1 MKLPVLRTPM
11 INPLIESTFQQ
22 IADHWDEQRRIR
34 EEMGHS
40 EVEREVLEEA
50 LQAAR
55 DIPGAEREVWDWMS
69 SAIKEVNLSLASMDA
84 PPLRCVS
91 HETFLAFLRVEASEA
106 EIH

>member
-1 MKLPVLRTPM
+1 MKPPVLRTPK

-22 IADHWDEQRRIR
+22 IADQLDEQRRIR

-40 EVEREVLEEA
+40 QVEREVLEEA

-55 DIPGAEREVWDWMS
+55 DIPGVEREVWDWMS

-84 PPLRCVS
+84 PPLRCVPY
-91 HETFLAFLRVEASEA
+91 ETFLAFLRAEASA
-106 EIH
+106 ADIH